1 MSLNEHIDYKELVL
15 CLCCK
20 TENKLFLDLGLQPLA
35 NNYHEINE
43 QCEVYPLKLKYCPN
57 CFHCQLSHA
66 VNPELLF
73 KTYKYVS
80 GTSQTG
86 MNFFRENAR
95 FINEYKCINTDI
107 NFFTEKRVLD
117 IASNDGSQLDC
128 FKELGWT
135 TYGVDPATNLVPIS
149 IQKGHNV
156 ICDFWNES
164 VAKLLPIMDVITA
177 QNVFAHTQYL
187 DEFLQACKLIM
198 DDNTSLFI
206 QTSQKN
212 MIVNNEFDTTYH
224 EHISF
229 YNTKSM
235 KTLVERNGLY
245 LNRVLDA
252 EIHGHSYIFEIGK
265 VSNLETTAIVD
276 KYLKEEDDKGIYD
289 EQTYQIFNEKTHVI
303 VSNLKQEIAD
313 FKANGYKCIG
323 FGAAAKG
330 QTVLCYGEIGL
341 DYIIDENPL
350 KIGLYSP
357 KMDIPIVNID
367 HFINDTNTN
376 DTNANDKENKYVIL
390 ILAWNFATEIKEKI
404 RKYKDDKKCVIL
416 EAYFPEIVIRKLL

>member
-1 MSLNEHIDYKELVL
+1 MSLNDCLELIT

-20 TENKLFLDLGLQPLA
+20 TDNKQFLDLGLQPLA
-35 NNYHEINE
+35 NNYHEKDEPCDI
-43 QCEVYPLKLKYCPN
+43 YPLKLKYCPN

-86 MNFFRENAR
+86 MTFFKDNAKMIDDYYNSR
-95 FINEYKCINTDI
+95 NKDNI
-107 NFFTEKRVLD
+107 FTGILTKKVLD

-128 FKELGWT
+128 FKSLGWT

-149 IQKGHNV
+149 VKKGHNV
-156 ICDFWNES
+156 VCAFWNET
-164 VAKLLPIMDVITA
+164 VANQLPIMDIITA

-187 DEFLQACKLIM
+187 DEFLQACKIIM
-198 DDNTSLFI
+198 NDNTLLFI

-235 KTLVERNGLY
+235 KTLVERNGLF

-265 VSNLETTAIVD
+265 VSNLETNVIVD
-276 KYLKEEDDKGIYD
+276 KYLKEEEEKGIYND
-289 EQTYQIFNEKTHVI
+289 QTYIDFNEKTQVI
-303 VSNLKQEIAD
+303 VANLKQEIAD
-313 FKANGYKCIG
+313 FKANDYKCIG

-350 KIGLYSP
+350 KIGFFSP
-357 KMDIPIVNID
+357 KMDIPIVSID
-367 HFINDTNTN
+367 HFINDTN
-376 DTNANDKENKYVIL
+376 ANNSENKYVIL

-404 RKYKDDKKCVIL
+404 RKHKGDKKCVVL
-416 EAYFPEIVIRKLL
+416 EAYFPEIVIRKMV

>member
-1 MSLNEHIDYKELVL
+1 
-15 CLCCK
+15 
-20 TENKLFLDLGLQPLA
+20 LFLDLGLQPLA
-35 NNYHEINE
+35 NNYHEKDE
-43 QCEVYPLKLKYCPN
+43 KCDVYPLRLKYCPN

-86 MNFFRENAR
+86 MTFFKDNAK
-95 FINEYKCINTDI
+95 FIDDYYNSRNTSI
-107 NFFTEKRVLD
+107 FNNVSSKEKKVLD

-128 FKELGWT
+128 FKALGWT
-135 TYGVDPATNLVPIS
+135 TYGVDPATNLVPIA
-149 IQKGHNV
+149 IEKGHQV
-156 ICDFWNES
+156 VCDFWNEN
-164 VAKLLPIMDVITA
+164 VAKQLPIMDVITA

-198 DDNTSLFI
+198 DDNTQLFI

-235 KTLVERNGLY
+235 KTLVERNGLF
-245 LNRVLDA
+245 LNRVLQA

-265 VSNLETTAIVD
+265 VSNLETNVVVD
-276 KYLKEEDDKGIYD
+276 KYLKEEDDKGIYN
-289 EQTYQIFNEKTHVI
+289 EQTYINFNEKTQVI
-303 VSNLKQEIAD
+303 VSNLKQEIYD

-330 QTVLCYGEIGL
+330 QTVLCYGEIVL

-350 KIGLYSP
+350 KIGLLSP
-357 KMDIPIVNID
+357 KMDIPIVSID
-367 HFINDTNTN
+367 HFINDKNISG
-376 DTNANDKENKYVIL
+376 NKYVIL

-404 RKYKDDKKCVIL
+404 RKHKGDKKCVVL
-416 EAYFPEIVIRKLL
+416 EAYFPEIVIRKLV

>member
-1 MSLNEHIDYKELVL
+1 MSFHECLELIS

-20 TENKLFLDLGLQPLA
+20 TETKLFLDLGLQPLA
-35 NNYHEINE
+35 NNYHDNDEK
-43 QCEVYPLKLKYCPN
+43 CDVYPLRLKYCPN

-86 MNFFRENAR
+86 MTFFKDNAK
-95 FINEYKCINTDI
+95 FIDEYYTSRNTSI
-107 NFFTEKRVLD
+107 FTNVSNNVSNKEKKVLD

-128 FKELGWT
+128 FKALGWT

-149 IQKGHNV
+149 VEKGHQV
-156 ICDFWNES
+156 VCDFWNEN
-164 VAKLLPIMDVITA
+164 VAKQLPIMDVITA

-198 DDNTSLFI
+198 DDTTILFI

-235 KTLVERNGLY
+235 KTLVERNGLF
-245 LNRVLDA
+245 LNRVLQA

-265 VSNLETTAIVD
+265 VANLCLNVVVD
-276 KYLKEEDDKGIYD
+276 KYLKEEDDKGIYN
-289 EQTYQIFNEKTHVI
+289 EQTYIDFNDKTQVI
-303 VSNLKQEIAD
+303 VSNLKQEIFD
-313 FKANGYKCIG
+313 FNSNGYKCIG

-350 KIGLYSP
+350 KIGLLSP
-357 KMDIPIVNID
+357 KMNIPIVSID
-367 HFINDTNTN
+367 HFINDTNMSG
-376 DTNANDKENKYVIL
+376 DKYVIL

-404 RKYKDDKKCVIL
+404 RKHKGDKKCVVL
-416 EAYFPEIVIRKLL
+416 EAYFPEIVIRKLV

>member
-1 MSLNEHIDYKELVL
+1 MSLNDCLELIS

-20 TENKLFLDLGLQPLA
+20 TENKQFLDLGLQPLA
-35 NNYHEINE
+35 NNYHEKDE
-43 QCEVYPLKLKYCPN
+43 QCDVYPLKLKYCPN
-57 CFHCQLSHA
+57 CFHCQLSDA

-86 MNFFRENAR
+86 MTFFKDNAKM
-95 FINEYKCINTDI
+95 IDDYYKT
-107 NFFTEKRVLD
+107 TTKEKNVLD

-128 FKELGWT
+128 FKALGWT
-135 TYGVDPATNLVPIS
+135 TYGVDPAINLVPIS
-149 IQKGHNV
+149 IKKGHQV
-156 ICDFWNES
+156 VCDFWNED
-164 VAKLLPIMDVITA
+164 VAKQLPIMDVITA

-187 DEFLQACKLIM
+187 DDFLQACKIIM
-198 DDNTSLFI
+198 NDNTLLFI

-235 KTLVERNGLY
+235 KTLVERNGLF

-265 VSNLETTAIVD
+265 VSNLETNVIVD
-276 KYLKEEDDKGIYD
+276 KYLKEEEDKGIYN
-289 EQTYQIFNEKTHVI
+289 EQTYIDFNEKTKVI
-303 VSNLKQEIAD
+303 VANLKQEIAD

-350 KIGLYSP
+350 KIGLFSP

-367 HFINDTNTN
+367 HFINDFTEN
-376 DTNANDKENKYVIL
+376 DENKYVIL

-404 RKYKDDKKCVIL
+404 RKYKGDKKCVVL
-416 EAYFPEIVIRKLL
+416 EAYFPEIVIRKLV

>member
-1 MSLNEHIDYKELVL
+1 MSLNDCLELIT

-35 NNYHEINE
+35 NNYHEKDE
-43 QCEVYPLKLKYCPN
+43 KCDTYPLKLKYCPN

-86 MNFFRENAR
+86 MTFFKDNAKMVDDYYSS
-95 FINEYKCINTDI
+95 INSNTTV
-107 NFFTEKRVLD
+107 FTNVFTKGKNVLD

-128 FKELGWT
+128 FKALGWT

-149 IQKGHNV
+149 IKKGHQV
-156 ICDFWNES
+156 VCDFWNEA
-164 VAKLLPIMDVITA
+164 VAKQLPIMDVITA

-187 DEFLQACKLIM
+187 DEFLQACKIVM
-198 DDNTSLFI
+198 NDNTLLFI

-235 KTLVERNGLY
+235 KTLVERNGLF
-245 LNRVLDA
+245 LNRVLEA
-252 EIHGHSYIFEIGK
+252 EIHGHSYIFEISK
-265 VSNLETTAIVD
+265 VPILQSNSNVD
-276 KYLKEEDDKGIYD
+276 KYLKEEGTKGIYN
-289 EQTYQIFNEKTHVI
+289 EKTYHEFNEKTQVI
-303 VSNLKQEIAD
+303 VTNLKQEIAD
-313 FKANGYKCIG
+313 FKANSYKCIG

-350 KIGLYSP
+350 KIGLLSP
-357 KMDIPIVNID
+357 KMDIPIVSID
-367 HFINDTNTN
+367 HFINDFTE
-376 DTNANDKENKYVIL
+376 NDKENKYVIL

-404 RKYKDDKKCVIL
+404 RKYKGDKKCVVL
-416 EAYFPEIVIRKLL
+416 EAYFPEIVIRKMV

>member
-1 MSLNEHIDYKELVL
+1 MSFHECLELIS

-20 TENKLFLDLGLQPLA
+20 SENKLFLDLGLQPLA
-35 NNYHEINE
+35 NNYHEKDEN
-43 QCEVYPLKLKYCPN
+43 CDVYPLKLKYCPN

-86 MNFFRENAR
+86 ITFFKDNAK
-95 FINEYKCINTDI
+95 FIDDYYNSNNKNGKTV
-107 NFFTEKRVLD
+107 KKVLD

-128 FKELGWT
+128 FKALGWE

-149 IQKGHNV
+149 IKKGHQV
-156 ICDFWNES
+156 VCDFWNET
-164 VAKLLPIMDVITA
+164 VAKQLPIMDVITA

-187 DEFLQACKLIM
+187 DEFLEACKLIM
-198 DDNTSLFI
+198 DNNTLLFI

-212 MIVNNEFDTTYH
+212 MIINNEFDTTYH

-235 KTLVERNGLY
+235 KILVERNGLF
-245 LNRVLDA
+245 LNRVLEA
-252 EIHGHSYIFEIGK
+252 EIHGYSYIFEISK
-265 VSNLETTAIVD
+265 TKTNNSNNNVD
-276 KYLKEEDDKGIYD
+276 TYLKEEDDNKIYN
-289 EQTYQIFNEKTHVI
+289 ELTYYRFNEKTQII
-303 VSNLKQEIAD
+303 VSNLKQEIED
-313 FKANGYKCIG
+313 FRAKGYKCIG

-330 QTVLCYGEIGL
+330 QTVLCYGEISL

-350 KIGLYSP
+350 KIGLFSP
-357 KMDIPIVNID
+357 KMNIPIVSIE
-367 HFINDTNTN
+367 HFINDNN
-376 DTNANDKENKYVIL
+376 DNNNKYIIL

-404 RKYKDDKKCVIL
+404 RKYKGNKKCVIL
-416 EAYFPEIVIRKLL
+416 EAYFPEIVIRKMV

>member
-1 MSLNEHIDYKELVL
+1 MSFHECLELIL

-20 TENKLFLDLGLQPLA
+20 TETKMFLDLGLQPLA
-35 NNYHEINE
+35 NNYHEKDE
-43 QCEVYPLKLKYCPN
+43 SCDVYPLRLKYCPN

-86 MNFFRENAR
+86 MTFFKDNAK
-95 FINEYKCINTDI
+95 FIDDYYTSRNTKISTNEK
-107 NFFTEKRVLD
+107 KVLD

-128 FKELGWT
+128 FKALGWT
-135 TYGVDPATNLVPIS
+135 TYGVDPATNLVPIA
-149 IQKGHNV
+149 IEKGHQV
-156 ICDFWNES
+156 VCDFWNEN
-164 VAKLLPIMDVITA
+164 VAKQLPIMDVITA

-198 DDNTSLFI
+198 DDNTLLFI

-235 KTLVERNGLY
+235 KTLVERNGLF
-245 LNRVLDA
+245 LNRVLEA

-265 VSNLETTAIVD
+265 VANLSLNVVD
-276 KYLKEEDDKGIYD
+276 KYLKEEDDKGIYN
-289 EQTYQIFNEKTHVI
+289 ELTYHNFNQKTQVI
-303 VSNLKQEIAD
+303 VSNLKQEIYD

-350 KIGLYSP
+350 KIGLLSP
-357 KMDIPIVNID
+357 KMNIPIVSID
-367 HFINDTNTN
+367 HFINDNTIN
-376 DTNANDKENKYVIL
+376 TENKYVIL

-404 RKYKDDKKCVIL
+404 RKYKGNKICVIL
-416 EAYFPEIVIRKLL
+416 EAYFPEIVIRKMV

>member
-1 MSLNEHIDYKELVL
+1 MSFHECLELIS

-35 NNYHEINE
+35 NNYHEKE
-43 QCEVYPLKLKYCPN
+43 EHCDVYPLKLKYCPI

-86 MNFFRENAR
+86 MTFFKDNAK
-95 FINEYKCINTDI
+95 FIDDYYTSRNTNI
-107 NFFTEKRVLD
+107 STKEKKVLD

-128 FKELGWT
+128 FKALGWT
-135 TYGVDPATNLVPIS
+135 TYGVDPATNLVPIA
-149 IQKGHNV
+149 IEKGHHV
-156 ICDFWNES
+156 VCDFWNDN
-164 VAKLLPIMDVITA
+164 VAKQLPIMDVITA

-198 DDNTSLFI
+198 DDNTLLFI

-235 KTLVERNGLY
+235 KTLVERNGLF

-252 EIHGHSYIFEIGK
+252 EIHGYSYIFEIGK
-265 VSNLETTAIVD
+265 VSNLETKVIVNQ
-276 KYLKEEDDKGIYD
+276 YLKEEDDKGIYN
-289 EQTYQIFNEKTHVI
+289 EQTYFDFNEKTQII
-303 VSNLKQEIAD
+303 VHNLKQEIED
-313 FKANGYKCIG
+313 FKSNGYKCIG

-350 KIGLYSP
+350 KINLLSP
-357 KMDIPIVNID
+357 KMNIPIVSID
-367 HFINDTNTN
+367 HFINDTK
-376 DTNANDKENKYVIL
+376 NDKENKYVIL

-404 RKYKDDKKCVIL
+404 RKYKGNKKCVIL
-416 EAYFPEIVIRKLL
+416 EAYFPEIVIRKMI

>member
-1 MSLNEHIDYKELVL
+1 MSLNECLELIT

-20 TENKLFLDLGLQPLA
+20 TENTLFLDLGMQPLA
-35 NNYHEINE
+35 NNYHEQDE
-43 QCEVYPLKLKYCPN
+43 KCDVYPLKLKYCPN

-86 MNFFRENAR
+86 MTFFKDNAKMIDDYYNNR
-95 FINEYKCINTDI
+95 NKDNI
-107 NFFTEKRVLD
+107 FTGILTKKVLD

-149 IQKGHNV
+149 VKKGHNV
-156 ICDFWNES
+156 ICDFWNET
-164 VAKLLPIMDVITA
+164 VANQLPIMDVITA
-177 QNVFAHTQYL
+177 QNVFAHTQFL
-187 DEFLQACKLIM
+187 DEFLQACKIIM
-198 DDNTSLFI
+198 NDNTLLFI

-235 KTLVERNGLY
+235 KTLVERNGLF

-252 EIHGHSYIFEIGK
+252 EIHGYSYIFEIGK
-265 VSNLETTAIVD
+265 VSNLETNVIVD
-276 KYLKEEDDKGIYD
+276 KYLKDESEKGIYND
-289 EQTYQIFNEKTHVI
+289 QTYHIFNEKTQVI
-303 VSNLKQEIAD
+303 VANLKQEIAD

-350 KIGLYSP
+350 KIGLFSP
-357 KMDIPIVNID
+357 KMDIPIVSID
-367 HFINDTNTN
+367 HFINDTNSLEN
-376 DTNANDKENKYVIL
+376 VNENKYVIL

-404 RKYKDDKKCVIL
+404 RKHKGDKKCVVL
-416 EAYFPEIVIRKLL
+416 EAYFPEIVIRKMV

>member
-1 MSLNEHIDYKELVL
+1 MSLNDCLELIT

-20 TENKLFLDLGLQPLA
+20 TENTLFLDLGMQPLA
-35 NNYHEINE
+35 NNYHEQDE
-43 QCEVYPLKLKYCPN
+43 KCDVYPLKLKYCPN

-86 MNFFRENAR
+86 MTFFKDNAKMIDDYYNSR
-95 FINEYKCINTDI
+95 NKDNI
-107 NFFTEKRVLD
+107 FTGILTKKVLD

-128 FKELGWT
+128 FKSLGWT

-149 IQKGHNV
+149 VKKGHHV
-156 ICDFWNES
+156 ICDFWNET
-164 VAKLLPIMDVITA
+164 VANQLPIMDVITA

-187 DEFLQACKLIM
+187 DEFLQACKIIM
-198 DDNTSLFI
+198 DDNTLLFI

-235 KTLVERNGLY
+235 KTLVERNGLF

-265 VSNLETTAIVD
+265 VSNLETNVIVD
-276 KYLKEEDDKGIYD
+276 KYLKEEEERGIYN
-289 EQTYQIFNEKTHVI
+289 EQTYIDFNEKTQVI
-303 VSNLKQEIAD
+303 VANLKQEIAD
-313 FKANGYKCIG
+313 FKANDYKCIG

-350 KIGLYSP
+350 KIGFFSP
-357 KMDIPIVNID
+357 KMDIPIVSID
-367 HFINDTNTN
+367 HFINDTN
-376 DTNANDKENKYVIL
+376 ANNSENKYVIL

-404 RKYKDDKKCVIL
+404 RKQKGDKKCVVL
-416 EAYFPEIVIRKLL
+416 EAYFPEIVIRKMV

>member
-1 MSLNEHIDYKELVL
+1 MSFHECLELIS
-15 CLCCK
+15 CLCCES
-20 TENKLFLDLGLQPLA
+20 ENKLFLDLGLQPLA
-35 NNYHEINE
+35 NNYHEKDE
-43 QCEVYPLKLKYCPN
+43 KCDVYPLKLKYCPN

-86 MNFFRENAR
+86 ITFFKDNAK
-95 FINEYKCINTDI
+95 FIDDYYNSNNKNGKTI
-107 NFFTEKRVLD
+107 KKVLD

-128 FKELGWT
+128 FKALGWE

-149 IQKGHNV
+149 VKKGHQV
-156 ICDFWNES
+156 ICNFWNKN
-164 VAKLLPIMDVITA
+164 VAKELPIMDVITA

-187 DEFLQACKLIM
+187 DEFLEACKLIM
-198 DDNTSLFI
+198 DNNTLLFI

-212 MIVNNEFDTTYH
+212 MIINNEFDTTYH

-235 KTLVERNGLY
+235 KTLVERNGLF
-245 LNRVLDA
+245 LNRILEA
-252 EIHGHSYIFEIGK
+252 EIHGYSYIFEISK
-265 VSNLETTAIVD
+265 TKTNNSNNNINT
-276 KYLKEEDDKGIYD
+276 YLKEEDDKKIYN
-289 EQTYQIFNEKTHVI
+289 ELTYYTFNEKTQII
-303 VSNLKQEIAD
+303 VSNLKQEIED
-313 FKANGYKCIG
+313 FRAKGYKCIG

-330 QTVLCYGEIGL
+330 QTVLCYGEISL

-350 KIGLYSP
+350 KIGLFSP
-357 KMDIPIVNID
+357 KMNIPIVSID
-367 HFINDTNTN
+367 HFINDNN
-376 DTNANDKENKYVIL
+376 NNKYIIL

-404 RKYKDDKKCVIL
+404 RKYKGNKKCVIL
-416 EAYFPEIVIRKLL
+416 EAYFPEIIIRKMI

>member
-1 MSLNEHIDYKELVL
+1 MSLIDCLELIK

-20 TENKLFLDLGLQPLA
+20 TENNLFLDLGLQPLA
-35 NNYHEINE
+35 NNYHEKDE
-43 QCEVYPLKLKYCPN
+43 HCDVYPLKLKYCPN

-86 MNFFRENAR
+86 MTFFKDNAKMIDDYYNSR
-95 FINEYKCINTDI
+95 NKDNI
-107 NFFTEKRVLD
+107 FTGVLTKKVLD

-128 FKELGWT
+128 FKSLGWT

-149 IQKGHNV
+149 VKKGHNV
-156 ICDFWNES
+156 VCDFWNET
-164 VAKLLPIMDVITA
+164 VANQLPIMDVITA

-187 DEFLQACKLIM
+187 DEFLQACKIIM
-198 DDNTSLFI
+198 NDNTLLFI

-235 KTLVERNGLY
+235 KTLVERNGLF
-245 LNRVLDA
+245 LNRVLEA
-252 EIHGHSYIFEIGK
+252 EIHGHSYIFEISK
-265 VSNLETTAIVD
+265 VSNLETNVIVD
-276 KYLKEEDDKGIYD
+276 KYLKDEEEKGIYN
-289 EQTYQIFNEKTHVI
+289 EQTYHEFNEKTQVI
-303 VSNLKQEIAD
+303 VANLKQEISD

-350 KIGLYSP
+350 KIGLFSP
-357 KMDIPIVNID
+357 KMDIPIVSID
-367 HFINDTNTN
+367 HFINDTNILEN
-376 DTNANDKENKYVIL
+376 DNENKYVIL

-404 RKYKDDKKCVIL
+404 RKNKGDKKCVVL
-416 EAYFPEIVIRKLL
+416 EAYFPEIVIRKMV

>member
-1 MSLNEHIDYKELVL
+1 MSFHECSELIS

-35 NNYHEINE
+35 NNYHEKE
-43 QCEVYPLKLKYCPN
+43 EHCDVYPLKLKYCPI

-86 MNFFRENAR
+86 MTFFKDNAK
-95 FINEYKCINTDI
+95 FIDDYYTSRNTNI
-107 NFFTEKRVLD
+107 STKEKKVLD

-128 FKELGWT
+128 FKALGWT
-135 TYGVDPATNLVPIS
+135 TYGVDPATNLVPIA
-149 IQKGHNV
+149 IEKGHHV
-156 ICDFWNES
+156 VCDFWNDN
-164 VAKLLPIMDVITA
+164 VAKQLPIMDVITA

-198 DDNTSLFI
+198 DDNTLLFI

-235 KTLVERNGLY
+235 KTLVERNGLF
-245 LNRVLDA
+245 LNRVLEA
-252 EIHGHSYIFEIGK
+252 EIHGYSYIFEIGK
-265 VSNLETTAIVD
+265 VSNLETKVIVNQ
-276 KYLKEEDDKGIYD
+276 YLKEEDDKGIYN
-289 EQTYQIFNEKTHVI
+289 EQTYFDFNEKTQII
-303 VSNLKQEIAD
+303 VHNLKQEIED
-313 FKANGYKCIG
+313 FKSNGYKCIG

-350 KIGLYSP
+350 KINLLSP
-357 KMDIPIVNID
+357 KMNIPIVSID
-367 HFINDTNTN
+367 HFINDTNIN
-376 DTNANDKENKYVIL
+376 ENDKENKYVIL

-404 RKYKDDKKCVIL
+404 RKYKGNKKCVIL
-416 EAYFPEIVIRKLL
+416 EAYFPEIVIRKMI

>member
-1 MSLNEHIDYKELVL
+1 MSFHECLELIS

-35 NNYHEINE
+35 NNYHEKDE
-43 QCEVYPLKLKYCPN
+43 HCDVYPLRLKYCPN

-86 MNFFRENAR
+86 MTFFKDNAK
-95 FINEYKCINTDI
+95 FIDDYYNSRNTSV
-107 NFFTEKRVLD
+107 FTNVSSKEKKVLD

-128 FKELGWT
+128 FKTLGWT
-135 TYGVDPATNLVPIS
+135 TYGVDPATNLVPIA
-149 IQKGHNV
+149 IEKGHQV
-156 ICDFWNES
+156 ICDFWNEN
-164 VAKLLPIMDVITA
+164 VAKQLPIMDVITA

-198 DDNTSLFI
+198 DDNTLLFI

-212 MIVNNEFDTTYH
+212 MIINNEFDTTYH

-235 KTLVERNGLY
+235 KTLVERNGFF
-245 LNRVLDA
+245 LNRVLQA
-252 EIHGHSYIFEIGK
+252 EIHGYSYIFEIGK
-265 VSNLETTAIVD
+265 VSNLETKVIVNQ
-276 KYLKEEDDKGIYD
+276 YLKEEDDKGIYN
-289 EQTYQIFNEKTHVI
+289 EQTYINFNKKTQVI
-303 VSNLKQEIAD
+303 VSNLKQEIYD

-350 KIGLYSP
+350 KIGLLSP
-357 KMDIPIVNID
+357 KMNIPIVSID
-367 HFINDTNTN
+367 HFINDTNISG
-376 DTNANDKENKYVIL
+376 NKYVIL

-404 RKYKDDKKCVIL
+404 RKHKGDKKCVVL
-416 EAYFPEIVIRKLL
+416 EAYFPEIVIRKLV

>member
-1 MSLNEHIDYKELVL
+1 MSLNDCLELIT

-20 TENKLFLDLGLQPLA
+20 TENTLFLDLGMQPLA
-35 NNYHEINE
+35 NNYHEQDE
-43 QCEVYPLKLKYCPN
+43 KCDVYPLKLKYCPN

-86 MNFFRENAR
+86 MTFFKDNAKMIDDYYNSR
-95 FINEYKCINTDI
+95 NKDNI
-107 NFFTEKRVLD
+107 FTGILTKKVLD

-149 IQKGHNV
+149 VKKGHHV
-156 ICDFWNES
+156 VCDFWNET
-164 VAKLLPIMDVITA
+164 VANQLPIMDIITA

-187 DEFLQACKLIM
+187 DEFLQACKIIM
-198 DDNTSLFI
+198 NDNTLLFI

-235 KTLVERNGLY
+235 KTLVERNGLF

-265 VSNLETTAIVD
+265 VSNLETNVIVD
-276 KYLKEEDDKGIYD
+276 KYLKEEEEKGIYND
-289 EQTYQIFNEKTHVI
+289 QTYIDFNEKTQVI
-303 VSNLKQEIAD
+303 VANLKQEIAD

-350 KIGLYSP
+350 KIGLFSP
-357 KMDIPIVNID
+357 KMDIPIVSID
-367 HFINDTNTN
+367 HFINDR
-376 DTNANDKENKYVIL
+376 NAKNSENKYVIL

-404 RKYKDDKKCVIL
+404 RKHKGDKKCVVL
-416 EAYFPEIVIRKLL
+416 EAYFPEIVIRKMV

>member
-1 MSLNEHIDYKELVL
+1 MSLNDCLELIK

-20 TENKLFLDLGLQPLA
+20 TENKLFLNLGLQPLA
-35 NNYHEINE
+35 NNYHEKNE
-43 QCEVYPLKLKYCPN
+43 LCDVYPLKLKYCPN

-86 MNFFRENAR
+86 MTFFKENAKMIDDYYTSR
-95 FINEYKCINTDI
+95 NITKIFTNTTKK
-107 NFFTEKRVLD
+107 NVLD

-128 FKELGWT
+128 FKALGWT

-149 IQKGHNV
+149 INKGHNV
-156 ICDFWNES
+156 ICDFWNET
-164 VAKLLPIMDVITA
+164 VANQLPIMDVITA

-187 DEFLQACKLIM
+187 DEFLQACKIIM
-198 DDNTSLFI
+198 DNNTLLFI

-235 KTLVERNGLY
+235 KTLVERNGLF

-265 VSNLETTAIVD
+265 VSNLETNVIVD
-276 KYLKEEDDKGIYD
+276 KYLKEEEERGIYN
-289 EQTYQIFNEKTHVI
+289 EQTYIDFNEKTQVI
-303 VSNLKQEIAD
+303 VANLKQEIAD
-313 FKANGYKCIG
+313 FKANDYKCIG

-350 KIGLYSP
+350 KIGFFSP
-357 KMDIPIVNID
+357 NMDIPIVSID
-367 HFINDTNTN
+367 HFINDTN
-376 DTNANDKENKYVIL
+376 ANNSENKYVIL

-404 RKYKDDKKCVIL
+404 RKQKGDKKCVVL
-416 EAYFPEIVIRKLL
+416 EAYFPEIVIRKMV

>member
-1 MSLNEHIDYKELVL
+1 MSAFEQIDYKELTL

-35 NNYHEINE
+35 NNYHKINE
-43 QCEVYPLKLKYCPN
+43 KCDIYPLSLKYCPN

-66 VNPELLF
+66 VNPDLMF

-86 MNFFRENAR
+86 MTFFKDNAK
-95 FINEYKCINTDI
+95 FIDDYYIKKANNNINSV
-107 NFFTEKRVLD
+107 KRVLD

-128 FKELGWT
+128 FKDLGWT

-149 IQKGHNV
+149 IEKGHQV
-156 ICDFWNES
+156 VCDFWNEN
-164 VAKLLPIMDVITA
+164 VAKQMPIMDVITA

-187 DEFLQACKLIM
+187 DEFLEACKIIM
-198 DDNTSLFI
+198 DDNTILFI

-235 KTLVERNGLY
+235 KTLVERNGLF

-252 EIHGHSYIFEIGK
+252 EIHGHSYIFEISK
-265 VSNLETTAIVD
+265 VSNNYNVD
-276 KYLKEEDDKGIYD
+276 QYLKEESDKGIYD
-289 EQTYQIFNEKTHVI
+289 ELTYNNFNKKTRII
-303 VSNLKQEIAD
+303 VDNLKQEIDNLRAS
-313 FKANGYKCIG
+313 GYKCIG

-330 QTVLCYGEIGL
+330 QTVLCYGDIGL

-350 KIGLYSP
+350 KIGLFSP
-357 KMDIPIVNID
+357 KTNIPIVSID
-367 HFINDTNTN
+367 HFIDDTNIA
-376 DTNANDKENKYVIL
+376 DNKYAIL
-390 ILAWNFATEIKEKI
+390 ILAWNFATEIKDKI
-404 RKYKDDKKCVIL
+404 RKYKGKKKCVIL
-416 EAYFPEIVIRKLL
+416 EAYFPEIVIRKLV

>member
-1 MSLNEHIDYKELVL
+1 MSLNDCLELIT

-20 TENKLFLDLGLQPLA
+20 TENTLFLDLGMQPLA
-35 NNYHEINE
+35 NNYHEQDE
-43 QCEVYPLKLKYCPN
+43 KCDVYPLKLKYCPN

-86 MNFFRENAR
+86 MTFFKDNAKMIDDYYNR
-95 FINEYKCINTDI
+95 RNKDNI
-107 NFFTEKRVLD
+107 FTGILTKKVLD

-149 IQKGHNV
+149 VKKGHNV
-156 ICDFWNES
+156 VCDFWNET
-164 VAKLLPIMDVITA
+164 VANQLPIMDIITA

-187 DEFLQACKLIM
+187 DEFLQACKIIM
-198 DDNTSLFI
+198 NDNTLLFI

-235 KTLVERNGLY
+235 KTLVERNGLF

-265 VSNLETTAIVD
+265 VSNLETNVIVD
-276 KYLKEEDDKGIYD
+276 KYLKEEEEKGIYND
-289 EQTYQIFNEKTHVI
+289 QTYIDFNEKTQVI
-303 VSNLKQEIAD
+303 VANLKQEIAD

-350 KIGLYSP
+350 KIGLFSP
-357 KMDIPIVNID
+357 KMDIPIVSID
-367 HFINDTNTN
+367 HFINDR
-376 DTNANDKENKYVIL
+376 NANNSENKYVIL

-404 RKYKDDKKCVIL
+404 RKHKGDKKCVVL
-416 EAYFPEIVIRKLL
+416 EAYFPEIVIRKMV